1 MTRRLLGVLGCAALV
16 CASANFVAAQET
28 KTTTTTTTQ
37 TTKTIQHADGSYTVI
52 EYPADREVT
61 VELAPAH
68 AVHGARGVAKV
79 LRRGDVTT
87 INLDLA
93 SLPNTVGNFNVF
105 ALDPAGKFTLLGPVT
120 ATNGAATHTFT
131 TPLDKFMLVVSPEAN
146 LTTLAEN
153 TPVFFR
159 STAPEGLAVIP
170 VRQTGDESMQAVG
183 EEVAAGTATTA
194 TAVTPAGNV
203 TTTTAA
209 SYNVPMLGV
218 PSFERGEDTMVK
230 VNLAGEMTGSRVNFV
245 IEPRK
250 DGPVTIKARFH
261 ELKEAPA
268 GKRYVLWA
276 VSPDQKFTRVGQII
290 NTGNRNEA
298 EIRGEV
304 AMRDFGLLIT
314 TEDATESPMP
324 KGAVVGTVYFE
335 PRK

>member
-1 MTRRLLGVLGCAALV
+1 MTKLLLGVLGCAALL
-16 CASANFVAAQET
+16 CATANFAAAQET

-37 TTKTIQHADGSYTVI
+37 TTKTIQNADGTYTVI

-61 VELAPAH
+61 VELSPTH
-68 AVHGARGVAKV
+68 TVHGARGVAKV
-79 LRRGDVTT
+79 LRKGDVTT

-93 SLPNTVGNFNVF
+93 SLPNTVSNFNVF
-105 ALDPAGKFTLLGPVT
+105 AVDPMGKFTLLGPVT
-120 ATNGAATHTFT
+120 VLNGAATHTFT
-131 TPLDKFMLVVSPEAN
+131 TPLDKFMLVLSPEAN

-170 VRQTGDESMQAVG
+170 VRQTGDETVRAVG
-183 EEVAAGTATTA
+183 EQVAATTTTA

-209 SYNVPMLGV
+209 NYSVPMLGV
-218 PSFERGEDTMVK
+218 PGFKRGEDTMVK
-230 VNLAGEMTGSRVNFV
+230 VKLAGEMTGSRVNFT

-250 DGPVTIKARFH
+250 DGPVMIKARFH

-276 VSPDQKFTRVGQII
+276 VSPDQKFTRIGQIV

-304 AMRDFGLLIT
+304 AMQDFGLLIT
-314 TEDATESPMP
+314 TEDAAESVMP
-324 KGAVVGTVYFE
+324 KGSVVGTVYFE
-335 PRK
+335 PTK